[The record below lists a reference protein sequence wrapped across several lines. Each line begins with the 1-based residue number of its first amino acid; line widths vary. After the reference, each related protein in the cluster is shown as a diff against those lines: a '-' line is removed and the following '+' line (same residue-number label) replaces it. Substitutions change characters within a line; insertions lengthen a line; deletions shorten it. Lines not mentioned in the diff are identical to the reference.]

1 MRARID
7 YIKIKDLK
15 GGYLYRIDARN
26 AEYGIWIPEIEAFVI
41 SRIKF
46 FDNFIFEEHH
56 WDCEAFATVQP
67 LEEIEK
73 SPFGP
78 KDIKVIHLKED
89 GKTTYFGY
97 KDEEELLEYLN
108 RFEGNRDYMKPAW
121 LLHEEKE
128 NEVPQ

>member
-1 MRARID
+1 MKSRTD

-15 GGYLYRIDARN
+15 GGYLYYIDARN
-26 AEYGIWIPEIEAFVI
+26 ARYGIWIPEKESFAI

-67 LEEIEK
+67 LKEIEK
-73 SPFGP
+73 SPFKP
-78 KDIKVIHLKED
+78 EDLVIRKDD
-89 GKTTYFGY
+89 KTTYFGY
-97 KDEEELLEYLN
+97 KNEEKLLEYLN
-108 RFEGNRDYMKPAW
+108 EFEGGRDYLKPMW

-128 NEVPQ
+128 KADGH